1 MGLRNHSS
9 TLQPQFSS
17 RDRVRAFFVHGVPVG
32 VPKDE
37 LLWVPGKLQKELEK
51 LHQKHEYFD
60 LPHSHLHNYAN
71 YAFLMVATCHF
82 IYIEVSNLEFQLLNI
97 VLSSNIFFVKSQ
109 KNDCLFLNGPQKV
122 LIQNNSVKAI
132 YGSISNQKYFGVVI

>member
-17 RDRVRAFFVHGVPVG
+17 RDRVRAFFVHGVLVG

-60 LPHSHLHNYAN
+60 LPHSQHRNPKVVHNCAQLT
-71 YAFLMVATCHF
+71 FLMVITRNHNRNF
-82 IYIEVSNLEFQLLNI
+82 MV
-97 VLSSNIFFVKSQ
+97 
-109 KNDCLFLNGPQKV
+109 
-122 LIQNNSVKAI
+122 
-132 YGSISNQKYFGVVI
+132 